1 MKRAGYGLLFL
12 LAGIFFP
19 ILIWVGLALAVKE
32 WGRQRILEQRL
43 GRPIG
48 EILAS
53 AGIGVTSGDISLA
66 TAMFARRPMPEIWEL
81 LRRAGL

>member
-1 MKRAGYGLLFL
+1 MKGAGYGLLFL

-32 WGRQRILEQRL
+32 WVHQRMLERRPA
-43 GRPIG
+43 RPIG

-53 AGIGVTSGDISLA
+53 AGIGMAGADRTLA
-66 TAMFARRPMPEIWEL
+66 TAMFARRPMPKIWEL